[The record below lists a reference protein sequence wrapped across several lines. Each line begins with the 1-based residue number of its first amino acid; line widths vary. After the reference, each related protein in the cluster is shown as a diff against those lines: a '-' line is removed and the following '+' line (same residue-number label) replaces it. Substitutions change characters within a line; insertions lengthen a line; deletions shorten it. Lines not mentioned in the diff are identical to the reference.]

1 LDKASGQ
8 GLAFQFN
15 NSRVRFF
22 RACLFLAFIVYILTD
37 KINIRENIME
47 VSVFPEMHYTYQ
59 KEKKRKWKSLQ
70 TSFETTSHSPSLA
83 NIRNS
88 RELSTFSSCKTINM
102 YATLIF
108 IFSHET

>member
-1 LDKASGQ
+1 MIANASWRKAEKKIELELDKASGQ
-8 GLAFQFN
+8 GLDFQFN

-59 KEKKRKWKSLQ
+59 KEKKRK
-70 TSFETTSHSPSLA
+70 
-83 NIRNS
+83 
-88 RELSTFSSCKTINM
+88 
-102 YATLIF
+102 
-108 IFSHET
+108 